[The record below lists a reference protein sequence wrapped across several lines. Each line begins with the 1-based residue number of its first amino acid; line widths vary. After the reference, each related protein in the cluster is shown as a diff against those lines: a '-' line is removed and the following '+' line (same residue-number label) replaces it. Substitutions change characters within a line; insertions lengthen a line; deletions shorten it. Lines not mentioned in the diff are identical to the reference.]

1 LLAEFAIPLIGMLLA
16 TLVDSTL
23 PRVNGKHSTF
33 PFSSFVRVF
42 HACTVKDAAPF
53 NTANIPLLQV
63 LYSKFE
69 SDGELNPKFEAR
81 PLELPISSIKTYW
94 KELVT
99 PHIVHVSSA
108 GVNPPDRPG
117 LDLTKQLPAVCMN
130 KELSYI
136 LTFKLKGED
145 LIRESG
151 IPYTI
156 VCPCALTEEPAGV
169 ELIFEQGDNIN
180 GKIFKQE
187 IAHLSVAALES
198 LAACEKT
205 FEVWETIGSINH
217 MTM

>member
-1 LLAEFAIPLIGMLLA
+1 MAWCVCISLLAEFAIPLIGMLLA

-23 PRVNGKHSTF
+23 PRVNDKHSTF
-33 PFSSFVRVF
+33 PFSFVPVF
-42 HACTVKDAAPF
+42 HACTAKDAAPF
-53 NTANIPLLQV
+53 NTANISLLQV

-69 SDGELNPKFEAR
+69 SDGELNPKFEVR
-81 PLELPISSIKTYW
+81 LLELPISSIKTYL

-117 LDLTKQLPAVCMN
+117 LDLTKQPPAVRMN

-145 LIRESG
+145 LVQESG

-156 VCPCALTEEPAGV
+156 VCPCALTEVPPGV
-169 ELIFEQGDNIN
+169 
-180 GKIFKQE
+180 
-187 IAHLSVAALES
+187 
-198 LAACEKT
+198 
-205 FEVWETIGSINH
+205 
-217 MTM
+217 

>member
-1 LLAEFAIPLIGMLLA
+1 MLAQWRMLHL
-16 TLVDSTL
+16 S
-23 PRVNGKHSTF
+23 
-33 PFSSFVRVF
+33 
-42 HACTVKDAAPF
+42 
-53 NTANIPLLQV
+53 LLQV

-81 PLELPISSIKTYW
+81 PLELPISSIKTYL

-117 LDLTKQLPAVCMN
+117 LDLTKQPPAVHKN

-145 LIRESG
+145 LVWESG
-151 IPYTI
+151 ILYTI
-156 VCPCALTEEPAGV
+156 VRPCALTEEPAGV
-169 ELIFEQGDNIN
+169 ELIFEQGDNIT

-187 IAHLSVAALES
+187 IAHVSVAALES

-205 FEVWETIGSINH
+205 FEVWETTGSINH
-217 MTM
+217 LIM